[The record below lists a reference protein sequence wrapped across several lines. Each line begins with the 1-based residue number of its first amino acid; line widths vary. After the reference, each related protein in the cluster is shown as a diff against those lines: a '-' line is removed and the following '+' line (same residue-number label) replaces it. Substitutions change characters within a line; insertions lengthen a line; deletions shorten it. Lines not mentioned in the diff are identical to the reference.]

1 MCRGTTK
8 GTDVRAA
15 VGPSRALAQIS
26 SSGPHRRR
34 RGGVHCRDLRHQQ
47 GHRRRAQLLDL
58 WNRQHVGADRPTSDG
73 DPRRP
78 DGAGRPRPRGHV
90 NETIALLWKRP
101 MRLCSPSNKIVISLR
116 SPSNEEDQAHMR
128 LCNQHGAATEATCIY
143 RASAAPSAQT
153 PSRGQT

>member
-1 MCRGTTK
+1 MQPSVQVVPSRRFRAVVHIDGAVEECTAEIFGIGK
-8 GTDVRAA
+8 DIGGGPSSSISGTD
-15 VGPSRALAQIS
+15 STLE
-26 SSGPHRRR
+26 
-34 RGGVHCRDLRHQQ
+34 
-47 GHRRRAQLLDL
+47 
-58 WNRQHVGADRPTSDG
+58 ADRPTSDG